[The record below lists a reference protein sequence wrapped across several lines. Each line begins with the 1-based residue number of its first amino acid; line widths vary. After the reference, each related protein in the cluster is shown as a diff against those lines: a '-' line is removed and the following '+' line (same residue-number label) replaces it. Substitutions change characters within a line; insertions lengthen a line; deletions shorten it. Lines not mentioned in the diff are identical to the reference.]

1 MQNNGGGVQNIAI
14 FSPSLYIGG
23 AERAVVSLAN
33 GFLRQ
38 GKSVHLLLASA
49 RGPLLDELDPGIEV
63 VDFGQHRVFGTVVPL
78 SRFLRNHQRLDIL
91 FSVQNHANL
100 IALIARRMA
109 RVELPVVINEQT
121 TMSMHY
127 AMEAGLKNQFIP
139 KLARLLYHQADAVVC
154 ISQGVADDIIKIT
167 KIPPEKVFRIYNP
180 VLLPPHELAQKI
192 DAPFAHEWFSPDM
205 LPVLLAV
212 GRLNAAKDYPT
223 LLRAFALAREKREM
237 RLLILGEGEERSAI
251 ESLIRALGLETS
263 VHLPGSVDNP
273 YPYMARCSAFVLSSS
288 FEGLGNVLIEAMA
301 CGASIVATDCKYG
314 PAEILENGRYGAL
327 VPVGGVQKMAE
338 AILGALDG
346 KLDGRVLRERASV
359 FSQENAIQQYLDL
372 FQALHR
378 KIRFIGRKKSK
389 GTHNGN
395 K

>member
-1 MQNNGGGVQNIAI
+1 
-14 FSPSLYIGG
+14 
-23 AERAVVSLAN
+23 
-33 GFLRQ
+33 
-38 GKSVHLLLASA
+38 
-49 RGPLLDELDPGIEV
+49 
-63 VDFGQHRVFGTVVPL
+63 
-78 SRFLRNHQRLDIL
+78 
-91 FSVQNHANL
+91 
-100 IALIARRMA
+100 
-109 RVELPVVINEQT
+109 
-121 TMSMHY
+121 
-127 AMEAGLKNQFIP
+127 
-139 KLARLLYHQADAVVC
+139 
-154 ISQGVADDIIKIT
+154 
-167 KIPPEKVFRIYNP
+167 
-180 VLLPPHELAQKI
+180 
-192 DAPFAHEWFSPDM
+192 
-205 LPVLLAV
+205 
-212 GRLNAAKDYPT
+212 
-223 LLRAFALAREKREM
+223 
-237 RLLILGEGEERSAI
+237 
-251 ESLIRALGLETS
+251 
-263 VHLPGSVDNP
+263 
-273 YPYMARCSAFVLSSS
+273 MARCSAFVLSSS